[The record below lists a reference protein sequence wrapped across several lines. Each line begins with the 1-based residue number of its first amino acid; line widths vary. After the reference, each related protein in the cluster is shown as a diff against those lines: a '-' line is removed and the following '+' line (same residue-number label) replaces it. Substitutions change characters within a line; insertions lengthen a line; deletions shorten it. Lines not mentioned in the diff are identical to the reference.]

1 MTSEYTNPERW
12 SCDMCVYYFPYET
25 SLEHMDDRPVGRW
38 FEPKRIG
45 ECRYSPRTYL
55 VYRLDN
61 WCGKFELNRAH
72 PKAGFSEL
80 YKNEYNKE
88 QKMFKYML
96 QYYTGEDE

>member
-12 SCDMCVYYFPYET
+12 SCDKCVYYYPVET
-25 SLEHMDDRPVGRW
+25 SYRDE
-38 FEPKRIG
+38 RIG
-45 ECRYSPRTYL
+45 ECRYYPTANY
-55 VYRLDN
+55 VYESDY

-80 YKNEYNKE
+80 YKNDYNKE

>member
-1 MTSEYTNPERW
+1 MTSKYTNPERW
-12 SCDMCVYYFPYET
+12 SCDMCVYYYPFET
-25 SLEHMDDRPVGRW
+25 PSDILGV
-38 FEPKRIG
+38 IG
-45 ECRYSPRTYL
+45 ECKYSPRAYP
-55 VYRLDN
+55 VYKPDN

-80 YKNEYNKE
+80 YKNDYNKE